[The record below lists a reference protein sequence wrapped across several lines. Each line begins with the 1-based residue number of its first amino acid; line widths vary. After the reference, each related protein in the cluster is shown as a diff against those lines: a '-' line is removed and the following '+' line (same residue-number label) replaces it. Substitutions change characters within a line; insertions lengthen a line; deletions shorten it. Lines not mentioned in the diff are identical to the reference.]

1 MIYFDNRQDLIKID
15 EEIENIV
22 EKSIEAAL
30 KEIEFT
36 DDYEVSVSFVGDE
49 EIHEL
54 NRDYREV
61 DRTTDV
67 LSFPMD
73 DEFTNMLGDIV
84 ININKVIEQAKEYG
98 HSEKREISY
107 LTVHSSLH
115 LMGFDHEEEEDKKE
129 MRAVEDRVMEKLE
142 ISR

>member
-15 EEIENIV
+15 EEIEKIV

-36 DDYEVSVSFVGDE
+36 DDYEVSVSFVGDD

-54 NRDYREV
+54 NRDYRGV

-107 LTVHSSLH
+107 LTVHSTLH

-129 MRAVEDRVMEKLE
+129 MRAVEDRVMENLE

>member
-15 EEIENIV
+15 EEIEKIV

-54 NRDYREV
+54 NRDYRGV

-107 LTVHSSLH
+107 LTVHSTLH

-129 MRAVEDRVMEKLE
+129 MRAVEDRVMENLE

>member
-36 DDYEVSVSFVGDE
+36 DDYEVSVSFVGDN

-54 NRDYREV
+54 NRDYRGV

>member
-36 DDYEVSVSFVGDE
+36 DDYEVSVSFVGDN

-54 NRDYREV
+54 NRDYRGV

-107 LTVHSSLH
+107 LTVHSTLH

>member
-36 DDYEVSVSFVGDE
+36 DDYEVSVSFVGDN

-54 NRDYREV
+54 NRDYRGV

-107 LTVHSSLH
+107 LTVPSTLH

>member
-15 EEIENIV
+15 EEIEKIV

-54 NRDYREV
+54 NRDYRGV

-107 LTVHSSLH
+107 LTVHSTLH

-129 MRAVEDRVMEKLE
+129 MRTVEDRVMEKLE

>member
-15 EEIENIV
+15 EEIEKIV

-36 DDYEVSVSFVGDE
+36 DDYEVSVSFVGDN

-54 NRDYREV
+54 NRDYRGV

-115 LMGFDHEEEEDKKE
+115 LMGFDHEEEEDKKD

>member
-36 DDYEVSVSFVGDE
+36 EDYEVSVSFVGDE

-54 NRDYREV
+54 NRDYRGV

-107 LTVHSSLH
+107 LTVHSTLH
-115 LMGFDHEEEEDKKE
+115 LMGFDHEEEEDKKD
-129 MRAVEDRVMEKLE
+129 MRAVEDRVMENLE